1 MKLEGMYGPSD
12 VIPPRPATPQP
23 PGIDALATQVADI
36 EATLQD
42 ATALERH
49 LEGERM
55 TLKA

>member
-1 MKLEGMYGPSD
+1 MSMKLEGMYGPSD

-49 LEGERM
+49 LEGS
-55 TLKA
+55 A